1 MWHKDGSGQRF
12 EEHYFKGCLHN
23 QLRSALSF
31 IQTQRRIVAR
41 EYRNRRIGDFLK
53 ELQLTEGRATGFPAI
68 YDAMEANGS
77 PKPIFETDDESTYFL
92 TIIPA
97 HPLADRTFIVPEK
110 QTGVYSFNHI
120 DDIVSFLNETT
131 DNHEGIKEND
141 QVSDQVSDQ
150 VGDQVSD
157 QVKAII
163 KKEVSPFAE
172 NILRFVEKGEVNRVS
187 ILANCGL
194 SNHTDNKKRHIDPL
208 LHLGWVNFTNPDNPR
223 AHNQK
228 YKITP
233 PGKQVLLLLDN
244 KN

>member
-1 MWHKDGSGQRF
+1 M
-12 EEHYFKGCLHN
+12 
-23 QLRSALSF
+23 
-31 IQTQRRIVAR
+31 AR

-92 TIIPA
+92 TIIPP
-97 HPLADRTFIVPEK
+97 HPLADKTFIAPEK
-110 QTGVYSFNHI
+110 QTETYSFNNI
-120 DDIVSFLNETT
+120 DDIVRFLNETT
-131 DNHEGIKEND
+131 DNQEGIKEND

-172 NILRFVEKGEVNRVS
+172 NILHLVDKGEVNRAS

-194 SNHTDNKKRHIDPL
+194 SNQTNNKKRHIDPL
-208 LHLGWVNFTNPDNPR
+208 LHLGWINYTNPDNLT
-223 AHNQK
+223 ASNQK

-233 PGKQVLLLLDN
+233 SGKRVLLLLDN
-244 KN
+244 KK